1 METLLYRL
9 AGVWTL
15 VGLVGGLGYR
25 ELTRSH
31 DFDGRTQLA
40 VVHTHALVLGTVM
53 MLLLLVIERVF
64 RLSEQRGFRASVWIY
79 TAGVAIT
86 VAMLSVNGTRTVMG
100 HESNPALAG
109 ISGTGHIAIAVGLAM
124 FFLSLGRAVQTRAA
138 TA

>member
-1 METLLYRL
+1 METVLYRL
-9 AGVWTL
+9 AAAWTV

-53 MLLLLVIERVF
+53 MLLLLVMERVF

-86 VAMLSVNGTRTVMG
+86 VAMLSVNGARTVLG
-100 HESNPALAG
+100 HASNPALAG